1 MSKAMR
7 APLPERA
14 LRVLVIVVALVLA
27 VGPVLYGV
35 VLAIRPFSAVL
46 NAPLDLFPSP
56 SEWDFSAFGTA
67 IRDEADGGFGLG
79 RFIRNSLLLALG
91 TVVASLAVSV
101 LGAYAA
107 ARLRYK
113 GRNVVNGIIL
123 SVYLLPGIVL
133 AVPLF
138 VMLSRVGLTGN
149 LAGLLIVYVSTTI
162 PVAVYMVRN
171 YFIALPESVEEAA
184 IIDGCT
190 LPVMLWR
197 VVLPIAAPGVAATA
211 IYVFMI
217 AWNEYLFALLFLVQK
232 RELWTAPLGLSQL
245 TEISVPVTVLLAGS
259 IIVTVPVVVLFFIFQ
274 RFLVSGLT
282 TGAEK

>member
-1 MSKAMR
+1 MR
-7 APLPERA
+7 APLPERI
-14 LRVLVIVVALVLA
+14 LRVVVIVVALVLA

-35 VLAIRPFSAVL
+35 VLSIRPFSAVL

-56 SEWDFSAFGTA
+56 SEWDFSSFGTA
-67 IRDEADGGFGLG
+67 LADEADGGFGLG

-91 TVVASLAVSV
+91 TVVASLLVSV

-113 GRNVVNGIIL
+113 GRGVVNGIIL

-149 LAGLLIVYVSTTI
+149 LVGLLIVYVSTTV
-162 PVAVYMVRN
+162 PVAIYMVRN

-184 IIDGCT
+184 IIDGCS